1 MLILKFGL
9 DGEFKEHTER
19 SVSHIAFRI
28 VKWNHNS
35 HGTSTIFLSL
45 HGHHQMYKTW
55 IRSTRKKC
63 FYARPRLLNKGV
75 KMDNYSFTKVYPNH
89 RDNNRKILYDSSKG
103 SS

>member
-45 HGHHQMYKTW
+45 HGHHQMYKT
-55 IRSTRKKC
+55 
-63 FYARPRLLNKGV
+63 
-75 KMDNYSFTKVYPNH
+75 
-89 RDNNRKILYDSSKG
+89 
-103 SS
+103 